1 MIVLVGLLV
10 VMISVI
16 TGYVEH
22 GGKVAILFQ
31 PAEYLIIG
39 GAALGA
45 MCVGTPVSALKM
57 LGSQLGGI
65 TKGGATKQDY
75 VELLTMMYNL
85 FRTAQ
90 QSGVMAL
97 EVHAEEPKKS
107 PILSAYPKFL
117 ATHGA
122 TAFLCDSLK
131 VMIMGG
137 VAPHDFDDLMDHDIE
152 SHHHDVVQPSA
163 ALARMAD
170 ALPGLGIVAAV
181 LGVVITMGK
190 IDGPPSELGESV
202 AVALVG
208 TFLGVFLAYGFVG
221 PLAASLD
228 TKAAASTKYFECMKT
243 ALLASQKGL
252 PPAIAI
258 EFARRVLPDEIR
270 PTFNETEKACKGA
283 RGGAAVA
290 AAA

>member
-1 MIVLVGLLV
+1 
-10 VMISVI
+10 
-16 TGYVEH
+16 VEH
-22 GGKVAILFQ
+22 GGKLAILFQ
-31 PAEYLIIG
+31 PSEYLIIG
-39 GAALGA
+39 GAAVGA
-45 MCVGTPVSALKM
+45 MLTGTPAAAVKL
-57 LGSQLGGI
+57 LGSQLKGI
-65 TKGGATKQDY
+65 TKVATSKQDY

-90 QSGVMAL
+90 QSGLMAL
-97 EVHAEEPKKS
+97 ETHAEAPQQS

-117 ATHGA
+117 AFHGA
-122 TAFLCDSLK
+122 PAFLCDSLK

-152 SHHHDVVQPSA
+152 THHHDMVQPA
-163 ALARMAD
+163 NALSRMAD

-190 IDGPPSELGESV
+190 IDGPPSELGESI

-208 TFLGVFLAYGFVG
+208 TFLGVFGAYGFVG
-221 PLAASLD
+221 PLASSLD
-228 TKAAASTKYFECMKT
+228 ARAAASTKYFECMKT
-243 ALLASQKGL
+243 ALLACQKGL

-258 EFARRVLPDEIR
+258 EFARRVLPDEVR
-270 PTFNETEKACKGA
+270 PSFSDTEKACKGA
-283 RGGAAVA
+283 RSAPNLA

>member
-1 MIVLVGLLV
+1 MIVIVGMLV
-10 VMISVI
+10 VLFSVV

-22 GGKVAILFQ
+22 GGNLWVLFQ
-31 PAEYLIIG
+31 PSEYLIIG

-45 MCVGTPVSALKM
+45 MLVGTPTAAVKM
-57 LGSQLGGI
+57 LWKQVSGI
-65 TKGGATKQDY
+65 TKGGTTKQDY
-75 VELLTMMYNL
+75 VELLTMLYNL

-97 EVHAEEPKKS
+97 EAHAEEPQKS
-107 PILSAYPKFL
+107 SILSAYPKFL
-117 ATHGA
+117 ASHGA
-122 TAFLCDSLK
+122 SAFLCDSLK

-152 SHHHDVVQPSA
+152 THHHDVVQPA
-163 ALARMAD
+163 NALARMAD

-208 TFLGVFLAYGFVG
+208 TFLGVFGAYGFVG
-221 PLAASLD
+221 PMAASLEA
-228 TKAAASTKYFECMKT
+228 KAAASTKYFECMKT
-243 ALLASQKGL
+243 ALLAFQKGL

-258 EFARRVLPDEIR
+258 EFARRVLPDEVR
-270 PTFNETEKACKGA
+270 PGFTETEKACKGA
-283 RGGAAVA
+283 RHGATVA

>member
-1 MIVLVGLLV
+1 VGLLV
-10 VMISVI
+10 VLFSVV

-22 GGKVAILFQ
+22 GGNLRILFQ
-31 PAEYLIIG
+31 PSEYLIIG

-45 MCVGTPVSALKM
+45 MLVGTPSSVVKM
-57 LGSQLGGI
+57 LGNQLSGI
-65 TKGGATKQDY
+65 TKAGSSKQDY
-75 VELLTMMYNL
+75 LELLTMLYNL

-90 QSGVMAL
+90 QSGLMAL
-97 EVHAEEPKKS
+97 ETHAEAPQQS
-107 PILSAYPKFL
+107 AILTAYPKFL
-117 ATHGA
+117 AHHGA
-122 TAFLCDSLK
+122 QAFLCDSLK

-137 VAPHDFDDLMDHDIE
+137 VAAHDFDDLMEHDIE
-152 SHHHDVVQPSA
+152 SHHHDVVQPA
-163 ALARMAD
+163 NALARMAD

-208 TFLGVFLAYGFVG
+208 TFLGVFGAYGFVG
-221 PLAASLD
+221 PLASSLEARA
-228 TKAAASTKYFECMKT
+228 TGSTKYFECMKM
-243 ALLASQKGL
+243 ALLSSQKGL

-258 EFARRVLPDEIR
+258 EFARRVLPDEVR
-270 PTFNETEKACKGA
+270 PSFTETEKACKGA
-283 RGGAAVA
+283 RGGSNMA

>member
-1 MIVLVGLLV
+1 MIVIVGLLV
-10 VMISVI
+10 VMFSVVI
-16 TGYVEH
+16 GYTEH
-22 GGKVAILFQ
+22 GGSLMILFQ

-45 MCVGTPVSALKM
+45 MIVGTPVSSLKM
-57 LGSQLGGI
+57 LGSQLAGI
-65 TKGGATKQDY
+65 TKSGATKHDY
-75 VELLTMMYNL
+75 VELLTMLYNL

-97 EVHAEEPKKS
+97 ETHAEEPQKS
-107 PILSAYPKFL
+107 PILSAYPKFM
-117 ATHGA
+117 AHHGA
-122 TAFLCDSLK
+122 PAFLCDSLK

-137 VAPHDFDDLMDHDIE
+137 VAPHDFDDLMEHDIE
-152 SHHHDVVQPSA
+152 THHHDVVQPA
-163 ALARMAD
+163 NALTRMAD

-190 IDGPPSELGESV
+190 IDGPPSELGHSV

-208 TFLGVFLAYGFVG
+208 TFLGVFGAYGFVG
-221 PLAASLD
+221 PMASSLEMRA
-228 TKAAASTKYFECMKT
+228 TASTKYFECMKT
-243 ALLASQKGL
+243 ALLACQKGL

-258 EFARRVLPDEIR
+258 EFARRVLPDQVR
-270 PTFNETEKACKGA
+270 PSFSDTEKACKNA
-283 RGGAAVA
+283 RSPHA